1 MTATDLVVFLT
12 YVVQALGWLGF
23 VVCLYVLL
31 DRGTR

>member
-1 MTATDLVVFLT
+1 MSVVVALT

-23 VVCLYVLL
+23 IICLFVLL